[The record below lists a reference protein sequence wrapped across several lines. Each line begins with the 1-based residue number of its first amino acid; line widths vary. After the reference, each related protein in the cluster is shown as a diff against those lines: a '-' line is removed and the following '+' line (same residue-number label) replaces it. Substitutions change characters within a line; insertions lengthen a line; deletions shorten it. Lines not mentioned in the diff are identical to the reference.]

1 MSACILNYIIMN
13 LVLAYIAIPLIIIL
27 SDTPLSS
34 VAEAATTSL
43 ATITPIKHL
52 VIIFQEN
59 IPFDHYFVTCLH
71 SADPPGQPNFTLY
84 ANTSTDMNNLL
95 TSRRLFDNP
104 NLVKPFGLDRSRCN
118 K

>member
-1 MSACILNYIIMN
+1 MSFGTVA
-13 LVLAYIAIPLIIIL
+13 
-27 SDTPLSS
+27 SS
-34 VAEAATTSL
+34 TT
-43 ATITPIKHL
+43 TTPIKHI

-95 TSRRLFDNP
+95 TSGRLFDNP